1 MYLKDIVANYLPN
14 IKLNHDFL
22 IIGVTGN
29 VASGKSTFASYLKK
43 ELQKTFLFDQIETIS
58 TDDFLYTNDYLIN
71 HNLFNKKG
79 WLESYDFNKITN
91 FFNDL
96 NQNEKAV
103 LNGKYNQQIGD
114 MNQTNY
120 LIKKPT
126 VLILE
131 GTMVLTPLFEEYID
145 LSIFLE
151 VDLETN
157 YKWFKGRSLE
167 NLKYKKEYAHLSV
180 DEASEVIETIWSD
193 VNLKTFFNYIE
204 PYKENATIKIS
215 VNEFHEI
222 KKLAFQGN

>member
-43 ELQKTFLFDQIETIS
+43 ELQKTFLFDQIETLS

-103 LNGKYNQQIGD
+103 FTL
-114 MNQTNY
+114 
-120 LIKKPT
+120 LLFWFIK
-126 VLILE
+126 
-131 GTMVLTPLFEEYID
+131 
-145 LSIFLE
+145 
-151 VDLETN
+151 
-157 YKWFKGRSLE
+157 
-167 NLKYKKEYAHLSV
+167 
-180 DEASEVIETIWSD
+180 
-193 VNLKTFFNYIE
+193 
-204 PYKENATIKIS
+204 
-215 VNEFHEI
+215 FHR
-222 KKLAFQGN
+222 